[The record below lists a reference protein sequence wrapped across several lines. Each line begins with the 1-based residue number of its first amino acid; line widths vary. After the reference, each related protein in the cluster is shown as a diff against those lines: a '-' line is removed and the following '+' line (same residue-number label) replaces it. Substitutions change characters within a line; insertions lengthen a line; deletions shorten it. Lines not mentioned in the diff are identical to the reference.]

1 MSTSTNMHSKTEW
14 TAELKLRGVHIWV
27 TVEDGE
33 GSDIT
38 FFFRDADQ
46 AERVAAAFNHRPT
59 ENGEN

>member
-1 MSTSTNMHSKTEW
+1 MSCTNNMHSKTGW
-14 TAELKLRGVHIWV
+14 TAEYKQRGVHIWV

-59 ENGEN
+59 ENGDD